1 MANAHKSLSLL
12 GIAVIYFTVII
23 IIVAPLAFVTALFAL
38 LVDIFKDKKVKFSDD
53 AQDEGMNVYSKS
65 YIGKRLGEPA
75 MSPSHF

>member
-12 GIAVIYFTVII
+12 GIAVII

-38 LVDIFKDKKVKFSDD
+38 LVDIFKDKKVKFLDD